1 MTGATPVQSGM
12 TDQPPGASYVLTC
25 AQTRRLDALAVEAF
39 GIPSMVLMEN
49 AARALAAVA
58 RSMLRDADTRRVVIL
73 AGPGNNGGDGLA
85 AARHLHNAGGDVRIC
100 LAADPDRVKGDAA
113 TNLAIVRSM
122 GLSLRVVDAGDPAR
136 SVDEAMDGWAPP
148 GLVIDALLG
157 TGLTHPPR
165 PPISTLIARINDL
178 GESGWG
184 VVSADVPSGLDADTG
199 QAAGAVV
206 RADATVTF
214 AALKPAF
221 RVEAA
226 GRFTGRVNV
235 GDIGAPREL
244 LERLGTRV

>member
-1 MTGATPVQSGM
+1 MTGTTPVQSGM

-39 GIPSMVLMEN
+39 GIPSIVLMEN

-58 RSMLRDADTRRVVIL
+58 RSMMRDADTRRAVIF

-85 AARHLHNAGGDVRIC
+85 AARHLHNAGCDVRIC
-100 LAADPDRVKGDAA
+100 LAADLDRVKGDAA
-113 TNLAIVRSM
+113 TNLAIVRAM
-122 GLSLRVVDAGDPAR
+122 GLSVRVVDAGDPAR
-136 SVDEAMDGWAPP
+136 SVDDAMDGWAPP
-148 GLVIDALLG
+148 GLVVDALLG
-157 TGLTHPPR
+157 TGLKRPPR

-178 GESGWG
+178 GAAGWG
-184 VVSADVPSGLDADTG
+184 VVSADVPSGLDADSG
-199 QAAGAVV
+199 EAAGAVV

-226 GRFTGRVNV
+226 GRFTGRVSV

-244 LERLGTRV
+244 LDRLGTRV

>member
-1 MTGATPVQSGM
+1 M

-39 GIPSMVLMEN
+39 GIPSIVLMEN
-49 AARALAAVA
+49 AAKALAAVA
-58 RSMLRDADTRRVVIL
+58 RSMMRDADTRRVAIF

-85 AARHLHNAGGDVRIC
+85 AARHLHNAGCDVRIC

-113 TNLAIVRSM
+113 TNLAIVRAM
-122 GLSLRVVDAGDPAR
+122 GLSVRVVDAGDPAR
-136 SVDEAMDGWAPP
+136 AVDEAMDGWAPP
-148 GLVIDALLG
+148 GLVVDALLG
-157 TGLTHPPR
+157 TGLKRPPR
-165 PPISTLIARINDL
+165 PPISTLISRINDL
-178 GESGWG
+178 GAAGWG
-184 VVSADVPSGLDADTG
+184 VVSADVPSGLDADSG
-199 QAAGAVV
+199 EAAGAVV

-226 GRFTGRVNV
+226 GRFTGRVSV

-244 LERLGTRV
+244 LDRLGTRV